1 MSGKRKKQIYYF
13 SNLFIGF
20 LILYIF
26 LYTIIP
32 MNGVMNMI
40 FWKLANYGLGMLAI
54 VYFIVSG
61 RCHERI
67 RFYPLIFLFIISY
80 IITIIANCH
89 FGYIRSIQE
98 IYYMIILFI
107 IILSLCGQSDPALLR
122 KQFVIFSSLILLI
135 LTPGM
140 LYSIFMFVSGYS
152 KTVSIGGRNV
162 YQGFHNARLFGV
174 FSDPNY
180 AGMNAVAAIWISIAM
195 LRFCRKRSVRMC
207 ICTGILIQFIY
218 VILSNSRTAKIV
230 FWITLAIGLW
240 FCLKTK
246 YRIRRAGAY
255 ILFRTGFLLAAIF
268 IVWRI
273 TAVLLPASADM
284 YADLAKKAEP
294 VIQSVKPKA
303 YDTYKP
309 PAPEVSLAREDTEK
323 EDFSNNRFSIWK
335 SGMEVYSN
343 HPFFGTGFTYMT
355 DVGRAD
361 TPDTYIVQR
370 GYSLHNGYL
379 DILVSSGIAGFI
391 AMMSLFLFLF
401 VDIVNQI
408 RRTGIEKADTYVVI
422 LLIPLSIAIGHLTL
436 SGLCYSSTATTFLF
450 WLYTGFSLKTS
461 CGFLDAV

>member
-1 MSGKRKKQIYYF
+1 M
-13 SNLFIGF
+13 
-20 LILYIF
+20 
-26 LYTIIP
+26 
-32 MNGVMNMI
+32 
-40 FWKLANYGLGMLAI
+40 
-54 VYFIVSG
+54 
-61 RCHERI
+61 
-67 RFYPLIFLFIISY
+67 
-80 IITIIANCH
+80 
-89 FGYIRSIQE
+89 
-98 IYYMIILFI
+98 
-107 IILSLCGQSDPALLR
+107 
-122 KQFVIFSSLILLI
+122 
-135 LTPGM
+135 
-140 LYSIFMFVSGYS
+140 
-152 KTVSIGGRNV
+152 
-162 YQGFHNARLFGV
+162 
-174 FSDPNY
+174 
-180 AGMNAVAAIWISIAM
+180 
-195 LRFCRKRSVRMC
+195 
-207 ICTGILIQFIY
+207 
-218 VILSNSRTAKIV
+218 
-230 FWITLAIGLW
+230 
-240 FCLKTK
+240 
-246 YRIRRAGAY
+246 
-255 ILFRTGFLLAAIF
+255 
-268 IVWRI
+268 
-273 TAVLLPASADM
+273 
-284 YADLAKKAEP
+284 
-294 VIQSVKPKA
+294 IQSVKPKA

>member
-195 LRFCRKRSVRMC
+195 LRFCRK
-207 ICTGILIQFIY
+207 
-218 VILSNSRTAKIV
+218 
-230 FWITLAIGLW
+230 
-240 FCLKTK
+240 
-246 YRIRRAGAY
+246 
-255 ILFRTGFLLAAIF
+255 
-268 IVWRI
+268 
-273 TAVLLPASADM
+273 
-284 YADLAKKAEP
+284 
-294 VIQSVKPKA
+294 
-303 YDTYKP
+303 
-309 PAPEVSLAREDTEK
+309 
-323 EDFSNNRFSIWK
+323 
-335 SGMEVYSN
+335 
-343 HPFFGTGFTYMT
+343 
-355 DVGRAD
+355 
-361 TPDTYIVQR
+361 
-370 GYSLHNGYL
+370 
-379 DILVSSGIAGFI
+379 
-391 AMMSLFLFLF
+391 
-401 VDIVNQI
+401 
-408 RRTGIEKADTYVVI
+408 
-422 LLIPLSIAIGHLTL
+422 
-436 SGLCYSSTATTFLF
+436 
-450 WLYTGFSLKTS
+450 
-461 CGFLDAV
+461 